1 VVAPRLRHAL
11 NRCGPSV
18 FARASLHVRRRWI
31 LVSRRRCGPN
41 TGSRSGGPSP
51 GRRGTPPSLSED
63 AWIGSHRRRDREAER
78 EFRFSSLILS
88 EEKGKGQGKQKKSV
102 RRHAPGFS
110 ASRMATM
117 TRSDAASCA
126 GPQSVHA
133 SSP

>member
-1 VVAPRLRHAL
+1 MA
-11 NRCGPSV
+11 
-18 FARASLHVRRRWI
+18 AR
-31 LVSRRRCGPN
+31 
-41 TGSRSGGPSP
+41 
-51 GRRGTPPSLSED
+51 TPPSLSED
-63 AWIGSHRRRDREAER
+63 VWIGFRRRRDHEAER

-88 EEKGKGQGKQKKSV
+88 EEKGKGPGEQKESV

-110 ASRMATM
+110 ASRTAAM